1 MFNFYKI
8 NEYIHKK
15 ISNKN
20 LFINQKYQENILE
33 EVSRKNFQENYF
45 SRSYCQY
52 LCQKK
57 LYKQNYIFL
66 NFIAFFLIRMILTFF
81 RISSKKINKEDK
93 IKIVYFGIEKTIPK
107 EFLKYERK
115 KLENHFFLT
124 KKDIEYFKNDILKK
138 SKKEYYFAL
147 KILLKI
153 ATYRYN
159 IERYSPEIFLV
170 TSEYSWTSSILTEF
184 CEKNKILHINYMHG
198 DKCYFI
204 RDSFF
209 KFHKCY
215 VWDEH
220 YAKIFCKLKA
230 FGGQFEI
237 IDYLD
242 FIPQINIEI
251 KELYNTYY
259 LQKDETE
266 DEINQIISILKKLKT
281 ETGYEGKIR
290 CHPVYT
296 SKKIKNKIPKEML
309 DKEENV
315 YHSITKSNYVIAKY
329 STVLY
334 EAFAMKKGSVVI
346 DNITKGIEEYN
357 NLKELGWISASKPH
371 FMLSEITKEEII

>member
-1 MFNFYKI
+1 
-8 NEYIHKK
+8 
-15 ISNKN
+15 
-20 LFINQKYQENILE
+20 
-33 EVSRKNFQENYF
+33 
-45 SRSYCQY
+45 
-52 LCQKK
+52 
-57 LYKQNYIFL
+57 
-66 NFIAFFLIRMILTFF
+66 
-81 RISSKKINKEDK
+81 
-93 IKIVYFGIEKTIPK
+93 
-107 EFLKYERK
+107 
-115 KLENHFFLT
+115 
-124 KKDIEYFKNDILKK
+124 
-138 SKKEYYFAL
+138 
-147 KILLKI
+147 
-153 ATYRYN
+153 
-159 IERYSPEIFLV
+159 
-170 TSEYSWTSSILTEF
+170 
-184 CEKNKILHINYMHG
+184 MHG